1 MLPAKMGEG
10 VLGSKVGGV
19 KPAGASFVSAAF
31 PSAAAALMVNR
42 DDDFEDNETLD
53 DDDDDDDFRETSPEA
68 KEDGANSE
76 AWVAIAILMNWLV
89 VFFLMGDYGE
99 LRNGKRRMKIDSLE
113 YYVMCMVLGLEGDF
127 LELLIRW

>member
-68 KEDGANSE
+68 REDGAKSE
-76 AWVAIAILMNWLV
+76 AWVAIAIFIWSLFWITDYREITQMIIDTSSD
-89 VFFLMGDYGE
+89 FLM
-99 LRNGKRRMKIDSLE
+99 L
-113 YYVMCMVLGLEGDF
+113 CGLYDLWDWG
-127 LELLIRW
+127 